1 MAGNEYSLMKRQI
14 IIKLFGDEIVN
25 VLIEETDDEA
35 EESEEVENLNGLTT
49 GSDASVTNRGS
60 IGFNTPWSVEYWDD
74 ED

>member
-1 MAGNEYSLMKRQI
+1 MKRQI

-25 VLIEETDDEA
+25 VLIEETDDEL
-35 EESEEVENLNGLTT
+35 EESEENDSSSSLTT
-49 GSDASVTNRGS
+49 SVDISTANRGS

>member
-49 GSDASVTNRGS
+49 GSDASVTNIGS